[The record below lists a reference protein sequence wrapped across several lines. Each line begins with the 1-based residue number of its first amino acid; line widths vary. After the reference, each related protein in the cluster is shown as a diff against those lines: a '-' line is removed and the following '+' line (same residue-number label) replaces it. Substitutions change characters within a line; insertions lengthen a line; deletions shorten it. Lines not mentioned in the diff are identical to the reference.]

1 MYVVN
6 TDHRLCHNVTAYW
19 SSDRIALHY
28 LVFVQTAL
36 QTIRKNY
43 S

>member
-1 MYVVN
+1 MYVIN
-6 TDHRLCHNVTAYW
+6 TDHRLCHNVTA
-19 SSDRIALHY
+19 SDRIALHY